1 MTGALQELYG
11 RLTQSPG
18 RNALVLGGL
27 SLLANYVYVWVAIE
41 RAAVQETIWVAFA
54 LQMASWLVLFALFLG
69 SELAIIYTLSIANKN
84 IDLSAGGFA
93 LKLVVF
99 FSLGVL
105 AYNLA
110 ALIWLPLN
118 LLSGYP
124 ALIINGLLSLAALL
138 VFPVFNVILLRRT
151 LMLSRPQ
158 AISLFVVAVCIA
170 GVLAFI
176 LSTLVSAVFYSSL
189 ASLGLD

>member
-1 MTGALQELYG
+1 MTGAIQELYG
-11 RLTQSPG
+11 LLARRPG

-27 SLLANYVYVWVAIE
+27 SLLANYVYVWVVIE
-41 RAAVQETIWVAFA
+41 RAAVQETVWVAFA
-54 LQMASWLVLFALFLG
+54 LQMAGWLALFALFLG
-69 SELAIIYTLSIANKN
+69 SELAIVYTLSIANKN
-84 IDLSAGGFA
+84 IDLAAGGFA
-93 LKLVVF
+93 LKLVGF

-138 VFPVFNVILLRRT
+138 VFPILNVILLRRA
-151 LMLSRPQ
+151 LMLSLPQ

-170 GVLAFI
+170 GVLAF
-176 LSTLVSAVFYSSL
+176 LLSAVVGTVLYAPM